1 MAGHIGSHV
10 RRQGT
15 MVGSLSR
22 NWWAFVLRGIV
33 AIALGVLAF
42 ASPGATL
49 VALIAVFA
57 AFAIFDGILAIAAGI
72 SVDGGPRWM
81 FILGGIL
88 GIVIGV
94 LTINRPDITAV
105 ALVLL
110 IGVWAIATGVAE
122 AVAAYSFREVLEN
135 EWLLALSGIVSVAFG
150 ALLIFAPGDGV
161 LALLWLIGFYA
172 ILAGILYIA
181 AGLRLRSVHEKLQPL
196 EKAMGGAGQQTASNP
211 RASAGS

>member
-1 MAGHIGSHV
+1 MI
-10 RRQGT
+10 
-15 MVGSLSR
+15 GSLSR
-22 NWWAFVLRGIV
+22 NWWAFVIRGIV

-57 AFAIFDGILAIAAGI
+57 AYAIFDGILAIAAGI
-72 SVDGGPRWM
+72 TVDGGPRWM

-110 IGVWAIATGVAE
+110 VGVWAIATGVSE

-135 EWLLALSGIVSVAFG
+135 EWLLAISGIVSVAFG
-150 ALLIFAPGDGV
+150 ALLIFAPGDGI
-161 LALLWLIGFYA
+161 LALLWLIGVYA
-172 ILAGILYIA
+172 IVAGILYIA

-211 RASAGS
+211 PASAGS

>member
-1 MAGHIGSHV
+1 MI
-10 RRQGT
+10 
-15 MVGSLSR
+15 GSLSR
-22 NWWAFVLRGIV
+22 NWWAFVIRGIV

-42 ASPGATL
+42 VSPGATL

-72 SVDGGPRWM
+72 SVDGSPRWM

-122 AVAAYSFREVLEN
+122 AVAAYSFRDVLEN
-135 EWLLALSGIVSVAFG
+135 EWLLAISGIVSVAFG

-161 LALLWLIGFYA
+161 LALLWLIGIYA
-172 ILAGILYIA
+172 IAAGILYIA
-181 AGLRLRSVHEKLQPL
+181 AGLRLRSVNEKLQPL
-196 EKAMGGAGQQTASNP
+196 AKAMTGAGQQTSSDS
-211 RASAGS
+211 RASAGT

>member
-1 MAGHIGSHV
+1 MI
-10 RRQGT
+10 
-15 MVGSLSR
+15 GSLSR
-22 NWWAFVLRGIV
+22 NWWAFVIRGIV

-42 ASPGATL
+42 AYPGATL

-57 AFAIFDGILAIAAGI
+57 AYAIFDGILAIAAGI

-94 LTINRPDITAV
+94 LTINRPDVTAV

-110 IGVWAIATGVAE
+110 IGVWAIATGVSE

-135 EWLLALSGIVSVAFG
+135 EWLLAISGIVSVAFG

-161 LALLWLIGFYA
+161 LALLWLIGIYA
-172 ILAGILYIA
+172 IAAGILYIA
-181 AGLRLRSVHEKLQPL
+181 AGLRLRSVNEKLQPL
-196 EKAMGGAGQQTASNP
+196 EKAMTGAGQQTSSDP
-211 RASAGS
+211 RASAGT

>member
-1 MAGHIGSHV
+1 
-10 RRQGT
+10 

-22 NWWAFVLRGIV
+22 NWWAFVIRGIV

-42 ASPGATL
+42 VSPGATL

-110 IGVWAIATGVAE
+110 VGVWAIATGVAE
-122 AVAAYSFREVLEN
+122 AVAAYSFRDVLEN
-135 EWLLALSGIVSVAFG
+135 EWLLAISGIVSVAFG
-150 ALLIFAPGDGV
+150 ALLIFAPGDGI
-161 LALLWLIGFYA
+161 LALLWLIGIYA
-172 ILAGILYIA
+172 IAAGILYIA

-196 EKAMGGAGQQTASNP
+196 EKAMGGASQQTASNP
-211 RASAGS
+211 PASAGS